1 MSLTSADVDRLD
13 QLAAMLEAIPKVAA
27 ESRRILA
34 ADQSI
39 REAEEKARKINAEN
53 ADTMQASARI
63 RDEIAAAQ
71 AALKKATADA
81 ETSRA
86 NMLAD
91 ANARA
96 QSLVVNAQAAAK
108 EILLR
113 AHDEADQA
121 SRRAVTI
128 DQTIADKT
136 ADAAKLEKR
145 IDNARTQLKKML
157 ET

>member
-1 MSLTSADVDRLD
+1 MLTTNDISRLES
-13 QLAAMLEAIPKVAA
+13 LAAMLEPLAKIAPLLKQIQSA
-27 ESRRILA
+27 EQAVR
-34 ADQSI
+34 DC
-39 REAEEKARKINAEN
+39 EAKSVKITAEN
-53 ADTMQASARI
+53 TDTMQASARI

-81 ETSRA
+81 EVSRA
-86 NMLAD
+86 KMLDDAD
-91 ANARA
+91 ARA
-96 QSLVVNAQAAAK
+96 KSLIVNAQAAAK

-121 SRRAVTI
+121 SRRAATI

-136 ADAAKLEKR
+136 AEAAKLEKR

-157 ET
+157 ES